1 MGKTKPT
8 LGITMGDPMGV
19 GAEILLGALADTSV
33 GILDRANVVIFGLTD
48 SLQSAAERMS
58 VPLDGPGVR
67 IVDFPEHRMPAGAGH
82 EPSAAG
88 GAASLAFCESA
99 IEAAM
104 NHRVDAIVT
113 APISKTS
120 WRLAGVTEWPGHT
133 ELLKERTGAEH
144 VAMMFHSPQLRVT
157 LASIHEPIAALPSIT
172 SEQIERAITL
182 SSRALRE
189 WWQMDAP
196 RIGVAGLNPHAGE
209 NGHIGDEEARII
221 APAIARCQAS
231 GIDAT
236 GPIPGDTIFL
246 RALDGQ
252 FDLVVAMYHDQGLIP
267 VKLLGWEEAVNVTLG
282 LPILR
287 TSPDHGTAFDIAGQ
301 GLARPGSMIAA
312 IQLATKLTNK

>member
-1 MGKTKPT
+1 MSKTKPT

-19 GAEILLGALADTSV
+19 GAEILLGALADTSA
-33 GILDRANVVIFGLTD
+33 GILDRANVVLFGLSDT
-48 SLQSAAERMS
+48 LQSAAERMG
-58 VPLDGPGVR
+58 VPLDRPGVS
-67 IVDFPEHRMPAGAGH
+67 IVDFPEHRMATGAGH
-82 EPSAAG
+82 EPSATG

-133 ELLKERTGAEH
+133 ELLQERTGAEH
-144 VAMMFHSPQLRVT
+144 VAMMFHSPRLRVT
-157 LASIHEPIAALPSIT
+157 LASIHEPIAALPAIT
-172 SEQIERAITL
+172 SQQIEHAIAL
-182 SSRALRE
+182 SDRALRE
-189 WWQMDAP
+189 WWQMDSP

-221 APAIARCQAS
+221 SPAIAQCQAR

-236 GPIPGDTIFL
+236 GPVPGDTIFL

-301 GLARPGSMIAA
+301 GIARPGSMIAA
-312 IQLATKLTNK
+312 MRLATDLTER